1 MSDPFEDE
9 EGNVQTTF
17 PAEIDDDH
25 INRPGPVPS
34 APVVSTITHRQRV
47 YHPNPPVSR
56 PGGLNL
62 LQRMEMDQYAPI
74 RNSENIYFPFA
85 SRSEWELADWLSRG
99 ALSHKEIDTYLRLER
114 NTLHPL
120 SFKNAKDLRSRIESL
135 PDVPRWR
142 YQEIKVDNYQT
153 KSPIMLY
160 WRDGLEVVEY
170 LFSNPVFTQCMD
182 ISPYKEFEGQERVY
196 GEFMSADDA
205 WRIQD
210 ELPDGHSFLG
220 VIGTS
225 DKTPL
230 TIGTGNKEMHPLL
243 LSLAN
248 IHAGVRMKATSHA
261 FALAA
266 YLPIPKFR
274 NVSPAV
280 QAVLSARIYHFAISI
295 VVRNL
300 IIANRDG
307 KEMSDPLGNRRTMH
321 TPLVCLTKRLNGV
334 VEPFW
339 AIWGDACPSRFLTP
353 EALHQWHKFYFDHCV
368 RWVTNIIGGE
378 ELDHRLAALQPRVGT
393 RHWANGVST
402 LKQCTGREHRELEKL
417 LPAVAAGALPDDV
430 LCALRAITEFIFLA
444 QGLFHYDETLHSLN
458 EALREFH
465 HYKSSILR
473 AGGRLGKNGP
483 LDHFQI
489 PKLELAQHVSRSI
502 RLMGAPYQWSSD
514 ITERCHITH
523 VKMPYRLSNRR
534 DYHVQCCRF
543 LDRQEKQR
551 LFRLF
556 TTLKRSTSPLFFEMV
571 NEARL
576 LSIHFPETN
585 WIPGVLSTEHH
596 VGSVH
601 SQKSIFNNPRSRVSA
616 TNARALLLTVR
627 PHRPNLLLHDA
638 MVCLR
643 LDDLIPALGDF
654 FSGRTYTAR
663 NGRRFS
669 SPNCSLPF
677 QAINIW
683 EKFRIQQRSVQ
694 DVQAVAPTQTVQ
706 AAPPSEQ
713 LPFGRANTV
722 LVSHESGDLMSA
734 DPESELRAI
743 LQPICHSAPPPLIYV
758 EFFNFSNLHYY
769 MVDNIRVVAPA
780 PKIEMFVVQR
790 RFRSNGRPLGDIIPL
805 DNVRQVIQLIPKFGV
820 KAPREMTCDN
830 CLDVGREFY
839 LNSFADKETFHAI
852 LSYQ

>member
-1 MSDPFEDE
+1 
-9 EGNVQTTF
+9 
-17 PAEIDDDH
+17 
-25 INRPGPVPS
+25 
-34 APVVSTITHRQRV
+34 
-47 YHPNPPVSR
+47 
-56 PGGLNL
+56 
-62 LQRMEMDQYAPI
+62 
-74 RNSENIYFPFA
+74 
-85 SRSEWELADWLSRG
+85 
-99 ALSHKEIDTYLRLER
+99 
-114 NTLHPL
+114 
-120 SFKNAKDLRSRIESL
+120 
-135 PDVPRWR
+135 
-142 YQEIKVDNYQT
+142 
-153 KSPIMLY
+153 
-160 WRDGLEVVEY
+160 
-170 LFSNPVFTQCMD
+170 
-182 ISPYKEFEGQERVY
+182 
-196 GEFMSADDA
+196 
-205 WRIQD
+205 
-210 ELPDGHSFLG
+210 
-220 VIGTS
+220 
-225 DKTPL
+225 
-230 TIGTGNKEMHPLL
+230 
-243 LSLAN
+243 
-248 IHAGVRMKATSHA
+248 MKATSHA

-266 YLPIPKFR
+266 YLLIPKFR

-295 VVRNL
+295 VVQNL

-321 TPLVCLTKRLNGV
+321 TPLVAWIADYPEQLMIACVSAKNSPISLATSEQFGDVTAQPPRDRGYTLQKIREAVAACDPRNIASFHKVCLTKRLNGV

-556 TTLKRSTSPLFFEMV
+556 TTLKRSTSPLFFKMV

-585 WIPGVLSTEHH
+585 WIPGVL
-596 VGSVH
+596 
-601 SQKSIFNNPRSRVSA
+601 
-616 TNARALLLTVR
+616 
-627 PHRPNLLLHDA
+627 
-638 MVCLR
+638 
-643 LDDLIPALGDF
+643 
-654 FSGRTYTAR
+654 
-663 NGRRFS
+663 
-669 SPNCSLPF
+669 
-677 QAINIW
+677 
-683 EKFRIQQRSVQ
+683 
-694 DVQAVAPTQTVQ
+694 
-706 AAPPSEQ
+706 
-713 LPFGRANTV
+713 
-722 LVSHESGDLMSA
+722 
-734 DPESELRAI
+734 
-743 LQPICHSAPPPLIYV
+743 
-758 EFFNFSNLHYY
+758 
-769 MVDNIRVVAPA
+769 
-780 PKIEMFVVQR
+780 
-790 RFRSNGRPLGDIIPL
+790 
-805 DNVRQVIQLIPKFGV
+805 
-820 KAPREMTCDN
+820 
-830 CLDVGREFY
+830 
-839 LNSFADKETFHAI
+839 
-852 LSYQ
+852 